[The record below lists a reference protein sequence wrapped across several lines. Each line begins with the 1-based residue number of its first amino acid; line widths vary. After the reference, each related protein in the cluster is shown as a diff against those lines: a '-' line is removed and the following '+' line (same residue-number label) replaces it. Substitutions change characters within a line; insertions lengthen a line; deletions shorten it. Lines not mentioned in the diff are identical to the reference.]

1 MTKKKK
7 SKKKQKSVTQTNIL
21 DESVEI
27 DMEALQ
33 EKQEETIKQK
43 DILFNGVDC
52 KISVYIFS

>member
-27 DMEALQ
+27 DMEAL
-33 EKQEETIKQK
+33 
-43 DILFNGVDC
+43 
-52 KISVYIFS
+52 